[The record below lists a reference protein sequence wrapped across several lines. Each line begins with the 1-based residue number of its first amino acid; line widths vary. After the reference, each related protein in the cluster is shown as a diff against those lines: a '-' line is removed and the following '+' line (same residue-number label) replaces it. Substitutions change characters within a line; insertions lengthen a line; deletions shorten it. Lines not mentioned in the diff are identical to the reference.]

1 MLGGQIAVF
10 ADLHWHAAART
21 RIAVTRNNPDEITLS
36 LFFIQHDAPSQ
47 PIRPQVSHYIRTAL
61 AADVD
66 TPAWAPEPLRK
77 DEIGV
82 PDFEQQQKHDEAD
95 DKSD

>member
-1 MLGGQIAVF
+1 
-10 ADLHWHAAART
+10 LHRHAATRT
-21 RIAVTRNNPDEITLS
+21 RIALTRNDPDEITLS
-36 LFFIQHDAPSQ
+36 LFFYSTRRAV
-47 PIRPQVSHYIRTAL
+47 PIHSPQVSHYTRTAL

-66 TPAWAPEPLRK
+66 TAAGAPELLGK

-82 PDFEQQQKHDEAD
+82 PDFKQQQKHDEAD